1 MRDEVLF
8 TVYRKKAFT
17 LIELIIFL
25 ALLGVVLAIGYRL
38 FFFGQRAFAV
48 GSDQFQLQS
57 EIRKAGDFIIDEVR
71 NATEIDI
78 INTPFFAQ
86 TGYGY
91 IYLHDS
97 KIVYEYSGGTRDITD
112 SLLKDEDVFSIRKD
126 SDNRNFLCIDM
137 TGTLNG
143 NSYNLSTEILLK
155 NVVNKSPQSG
165 KVIKYK
171 KLMP

>member
-1 MRDEVLF
+1 MLF
-8 TVYRKKAFT
+8 AVYRKKGFT
-17 LIELIIFL
+17 LVELIIFL
-25 ALLGVVLAIGYRL
+25 ALLGVVLTIGYRI
-38 FFFGQRAFAV
+38 FFSGQNTYAM
-48 GSDQFQLQS
+48 GSDQYQLQS

-78 INTPFFAQ
+78 INTPFFPQ

-97 KIVYEYSGGTRDITD
+97 KIVYEYSGGTRNITD
-112 SLLKDEDVFSIRKD
+112 SLVKDENVFSIRKD
-126 SDNRNFLCIDM
+126 PDNRNFLCIDM

-143 NSYNLSTEILLK
+143 NTYNLSTEILLK

>member
-1 MRDEVLF
+1 MLF
-8 TVYRKKAFT
+8 AVYRKKGFT
-17 LIELIIFL
+17 LVELIIFL
-25 ALLGVVLAIGYRL
+25 ALLGVVLAIGYRI

-126 SDNRNFLCIDM
+126 SDNRNYLCIDM

-143 NSYNLSTEILLK
+143 NTYNLSTEILLK

>member
-1 MRDEVLF
+1 MLF
-8 TVYRKKAFT
+8 AMYRKNGFT
-17 LIELIIFL
+17 LVELIIFL
-25 ALLGVVLAIGYRL
+25 ALLGVVLTIGYRI
-38 FFFGQRAFAV
+38 FFSGQNTYAM
-48 GSDQFQLQS
+48 GSDQYQLQS

-97 KIVYEYSGGTRDITD
+97 KIIHEYSGGTRNITD
-112 SLLKDEDVFSIRKD
+112 SLVKDEDVFSIRKD
-126 SDNRNFLCIDM
+126 SDNRNYLCIDM

-143 NSYNLSTEILLK
+143 NTYNLSTEILLK

>member
-1 MRDEVLF
+1 M
-8 TVYRKKAFT
+8 YRKKGFT
-17 LIELIIFL
+17 LVELIIFL
-25 ALLGVVLAIGYRL
+25 ALLGVVLAIGYRI

-112 SLLKDEDVFSIRKD
+112 SLLKDEDVFSIRN
-126 SDNRNFLCIDM
+126 SGNRNFLCIDM

>member
-1 MRDEVLF
+1 M
-8 TVYRKKAFT
+8 
-17 LIELIIFL
+17 
-25 ALLGVVLAIGYRL
+25 VLAIGYRI

-78 INTPFFAQ
+78 ISATFTVQ

-97 KIVYEYSGGTRDITD
+97 KIIHEYSGSTRDITD
-112 SLLKDEDVFSIRKD
+112 SLVKDEDVFSIRKD
-126 SDNRNFLCIDM
+126 SDNRNFYALI
-137 TGTLNG
+137 
-143 NSYNLSTEILLK
+143 
-155 NVVNKSPQSG
+155 
-165 KVIKYK
+165 
-171 KLMP
+171 